1 MTLHG
6 EDLARVGG
14 ALGEKHQAVG
24 ERGNILDVTSI
35 SITSRSPD

>member
-14 ALGEKHQAVG
+14 ALGEKYQAVG
-24 ERGNILDVTSI
+24 ERGNTLEK
-35 SITSRSPD
+35 RCHLKKHHF